1 MVEIKGFNEAYKN
14 CIAEQAMKKVR
25 KEAEKRRVDELVEQ
39 GADKKVA
46 SAMVKALWDAG
57 IEF

>member
-14 CIAEQAMKKVR
+14 CVTEQAMKNVR
-25 KEAEKRRVDELVEQ
+25 KEAEKRKVNELVAQ

>member
-14 CIAEQAMKKVR
+14 CVTEQAMKNVR
-25 KEAEKRRVDELVEQ
+25 KEAEKRKVAELVEQ
-39 GADKKVA
+39 GVDKKIA
-46 SAMVKALWDAG
+46 STMVKVLWDAG